1 MVGRLWGPVVVL
13 GLLAWQAGTPA
24 RGEDRYFDGRTG
36 PAASE
41 EVRQGVIPLPPTG
54 PEMSAREPIARPR
67 AAEGGTVHGRLSNR
81 GRPLA
86 NCHVVIVPMHE
97 EAGVFC
103 FDPDRKPL
111 DTLTDDQGEYRF
123 EDVAPGAYKLT
134 WLPQGQTRWIR
145 RIAMTPDVK
154 VRNGE
159 TTGLKEIRVALQT
172 VN

>member
-1 MVGRLWGPVVVL
+1 MAGRTRGLVVLL
-13 GLLAWQAGTPA
+13 GLLAWQAGTPT
-24 RGEDRYFDGRTG
+24 RGEDGFFEGRSG

-41 EVRQGVIPLPPTG
+41 GVRQGVTPLPPTE

-67 AAEGGTVHGRLSNR
+67 AADGGTVHGRLSNR
-81 GRPLA
+81 GRPLVA
-86 NCHVVIVPMHE
+86 CHVVIVPMHE
-97 EAGVFC
+97 ENGVSC

-159 TTGLKEIRVALQT
+159 TTGLREIRVALQT

>member
-1 MVGRLWGPVVVL
+1 
-13 GLLAWQAGTPA
+13 
-24 RGEDRYFDGRTG
+24 
-36 PAASE
+36 
-41 EVRQGVIPLPPTG
+41 
-54 PEMSAREPIARPR
+54 MSARESVARPR
-67 AAEGGTVHGRLSNR
+67 AADGGTVHGRLSNR
-81 GRPLA
+81 GRPLV
-86 NCHVVIVPMHE
+86 NCHVVIVPMHDE
-97 EAGVFC
+97 NGVSG

-123 EDVAPGAYKLT
+123 ENVAPGAYKLT